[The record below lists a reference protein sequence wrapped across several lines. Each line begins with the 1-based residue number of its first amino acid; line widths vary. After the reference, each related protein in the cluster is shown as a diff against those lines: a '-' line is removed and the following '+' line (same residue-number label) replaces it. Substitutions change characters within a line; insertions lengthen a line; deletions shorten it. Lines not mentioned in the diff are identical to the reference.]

1 MPPPPTY
8 RTGSSLS
15 SSSSSP
21 APTSSSPADPVAA
34 TTAFDRA
41 KAFRERLESAR
52 ANTAVRTSTGQQ
64 SPPPPPPPPPPPT
77 GTTPSTLPP
86 APASLPTR
94 PTLAALSAS
103 AAPSAPTSQPQVPRA
118 REVDTIATNEG
129 KERGE
134 GKGME
139 GGQGNRSAQDEP
151 VVYQPS
157 PRPET
162 FPIPSVAHTAPPPAP
177 PTVPFHLYP
186 SPAPYP
192 GYIPSLPSSAYPIS
206 SLHPSPLMAPMGAS
220 VDAVVEYALGVVG
233 VSREEWEDT
242 HRVEEALCRIWE
254 DKILAHPASHLPP
267 PLSSSLLYL
276 LSTLLTPS
284 SPSTSPRLTSPP
296 LLRMAAYLTMVEKAR
311 EGGGGGEWARVHECL
326 VEGWRGALLK
336 EREREREESGKRREE
351 EGRRRE
357 VVQENRELKETVE
370 QQQSNLDRLEALAT
384 QQVASGNELADAR
397 ERAVE
402 ASREADAQRTRVRE
416 LEKERDEAVE
426 REKRRRED
434 AKPSRRVALLLED
447 LDKSNS
453 ARASLQSQLDS
464 TLAELAE
471 ARAHLASTGPAK
483 GGSEEREREMAEA
496 DRMILEGRLEV
507 VEREKKELEGRL
519 RAETERRKKAEEEEV
534 KLRAST
540 PAPTPSPSTTAGN
553 GTAEMDKLRAELRQN
568 KFVIE
573 RLAGKVKELNKEV
586 SDRRD
591 ENADLLSRL
600 AAVDAA

>member
-134 GKGME
+134 
-139 GGQGNRSAQDEP
+139 
-151 VVYQPS
+151 
-157 PRPET
+157 ET

-220 VDAVVEYALGVVG
+220 VDAVVEHALGVVG

-242 HRVEEALCRIWE
+242 ERVERRLLEVWE
-254 DKILAHPASHLPP
+254 EKILPHPASHLPP
-267 PLSSSLLYL
+267 SLPSSLIYL
-276 LSTLLTPS
+276 LSTLLTP
-284 SPSTSPRLTSPP
+284 PSLPLTSPP
-296 LLRMAAYLTMVEKAR
+296 LLLKMAAYLTMVEKAR

-357 VVQENRELKETVE
+357 VVQENRELKKTVE

-384 QQVASGNELADAR
+384 QQVASGNELADAL

-453 ARASLQSQLDS
+453 ARASLQTQLDS

-471 ARAHLASTGPAK
+471 ARAHLASTSPAK
-483 GGSEEREREMAEA
+483 GGSEQREREMAEA
-496 DRMILEGRLEV
+496 DRLILEGRLEV

-553 GTAEMDKLRAELRQN
+553 GTAEMDKLRAELKQN

-591 ENADLLSRL
+591 ENG
-600 AAVDAA
+600 